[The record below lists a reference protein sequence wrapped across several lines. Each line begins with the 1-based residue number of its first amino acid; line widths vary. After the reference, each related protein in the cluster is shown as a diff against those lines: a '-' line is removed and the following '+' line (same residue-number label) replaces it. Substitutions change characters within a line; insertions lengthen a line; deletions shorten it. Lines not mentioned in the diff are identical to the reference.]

1 MISPCA
7 RFTSHGIDCPALPP
21 GQSTDYSMTSPLQ
34 SGQPLCKYSTPWPTP
49 AATWTAGEQVTVKL
63 APGGA
68 THGGGHCQFSLSYD
82 SDKTFVVVHE
92 IFGHCF
98 GEDQSQREFTF
109 TLPAGLPSSKSA
121 DFAWTWVPAMSGAP
135 EFYMGCSNVAIKG
148 GSTPYTGKEMTIVNW
163 GSYPVIHEFSGN
175 YNTGMEYYERAKNI
189 TVG

>member
-1 MISPCA
+1 
-7 RFTSHGIDCPALPP
+7 
-21 GQSTDYSMTSPLQ
+21 MTSPLQ

-68 THGGGHCQFSLSYD
+68 TH
-82 SDKTFVVVHE
+82 
-92 IFGHCF
+92 
-98 GEDQSQREFTF
+98 DQI
-109 TLPAGLPSSKSA
+109 
-121 DFAWTWVPAMSGAP
+121 WVPAISRAP

-148 GSTPYTGKEMTIVNW
+148 GLTPYTGKEMTIVNW

-175 YNTGMEYYERAKNI
+175 YNTGMEYYEKAKNI